1 MTRPRVLLA
10 DDHQIVAEGLRSL
23 LEPEFE
29 LVGIVA
35 DGRAA
40 LAAVEKLRPDVL
52 VLDLTMPLLNGIEA
66 AQQLRAAGSPVKV
79 VFLTM
84 HNDAAYAARA
94 LDAGA
99 TGFVLKHAAAAEL
112 VTAIRQALQGRTYV
126 TPLIA
131 ADLLQA
137 YRRREHGH
145 ASTFDQLTPRQREVL
160 QLVAEGHTAK
170 EIARLLHISPRTA
183 EFHKARLMQALG
195 ASSISELIQHAI
207 RNGLPSKPFS
217 PATGRPWQSSR

>member
-10 DDHQIVAEGLRSL
+10 DDHQIMAEGLRSL

-29 LVGIVA
+29 LVGIVT
-35 DGRAA
+35 DGREA
-40 LAAVEKLRPDVL
+40 LAAVEALRPDVV
-52 VLDLTMPLLNGIEA
+52 VLDITMPSLNGIEA
-66 AQQLRAAGSPVKV
+66 ARQLRAAGSLARV

-84 HNDAAYAARA
+84 HRDAAYAARA

-99 TGFVLKHAAAAEL
+99 AGFVLKHAAAAEL

-131 ADLLQA
+131 ADLLQT
-137 YRRREHGH
+137 YREREPGQ
-145 ASTFDQLTPRQREVL
+145 TTTLDQLTPRQREVL
-160 QLVAEGHTAK
+160 QLVAEGHSAK

-195 ASSISELIQHAI
+195 AGSTAELTQYAI
-207 RNGLPSKPFS
+207 RHGLTP
-217 PATGRPWQSSR
+217 G